1 MNTNSINV
9 NKYAISKMFDS
20 ESKEIYEIP
29 KYQREYI
36 WAGREWEALFDDLTE
51 NEEGQRLDN
60 YLFRTLKGVPKSHVY
75 RILRSGE
82 VRVNKK
88 RADQTYRLH

>member
-36 WAGREWEALFDDLTE
+36 WAAREWENFAIWCM
-51 NEEGQRLDN
+51 R
-60 YLFRTLKGVPKSHVY
+60 R
-75 RILRSGE
+75 
-82 VRVNKK
+82 
-88 RADQTYRLH
+88 